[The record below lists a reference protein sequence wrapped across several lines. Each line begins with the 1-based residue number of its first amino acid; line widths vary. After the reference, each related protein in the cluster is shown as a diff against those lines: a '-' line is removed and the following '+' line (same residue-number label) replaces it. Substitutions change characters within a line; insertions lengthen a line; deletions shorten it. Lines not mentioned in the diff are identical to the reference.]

1 MEYIKEIE
9 CEIIEN
15 GTSNMKNFNLKINIK
30 TQFYRE
36 LLNKYDKILK
46 IEILSQDEIS
56 QKVKDKIKEKIE

>member
-15 GTSNMKNFNLKINIK
+15 ETSNMKNFNLKINIK

-46 IEILSQDEIS
+46 IEILSQDEIR